1 MSRLTKGS
9 PLETVFSFQGD
20 EAEEIIRTFYVE
32 RDDRRRGWVNW
43 DTIGEAMADLIR
55 HDCGDGA
62 EEEPYGPADG
72 EVVREHI
79 TDGYVLQ
86 WEDGHYGFTHVTL
99 YRIVS

>member
-1 MSRLTKGS
+1 MKLTTS
-9 PLETVFSFQGD
+9 TMLETVFSFQGD
-20 EAEEIIRTFYVE
+20 EAEAFIRTFYAE

-43 DTIGEAMADLIR
+43 DTIGEALEELTR
-55 HDCGDGA
+55 HDCGDGG

-72 EVVREHI
+72 DVVREYV

-86 WEDGHYGFTHVTL
+86 WEDGMYGFTHVTL